1 MGSILLRIGIIAAI
15 AGGAWVFRDYI
26 SGNATDLVVGDC
38 FDAPTTAVDETVEDV
53 SHHPCTDAHTAE
65 VFFVADH
72 PASGGYPGEDAFD
85 AFTQENCPVAFNT
98 YTGMDWYAEDGPAVD
113 YDIGLLYPLEEGWG
127 KGDHEITCYIVR
139 VDDGPMTGSLKKK

>member
-1 MGSILLRIGIIAAI
+1 VGSILLRIGIIAAI

-38 FDAPTTAVDETVEDV
+38 FDAPTTTGETVEDV

-72 PASGGYPGEDAFD
+72 PATGGYPGEDEFD
-85 AFTQENCPVAFNT
+85 TFTQDNCPAAFAS
-98 YTGMDWYAEDGPAVD
+98 YTGMDFYADEAAD
-113 YDIGLLYPLEEGWG
+113 YDIGLFYPLEEGWTR
-127 KGDHEITCYIVR
+127 GDHEITCYIVR
-139 VDDGPMTGSLKKK
+139 VDEAPMTASLKKK

>member
-1 MGSILLRIGIIAAI
+1 MRIGIIAAI

-72 PASGGYPGEDAFD
+72 PASGAYPGEDAFD

-98 YTGMDWYAEDGPAVD
+98 YTGMDWYAETGPAVD

-127 KGDHEITCYIVR
+127 RGDHEITCYIVR
-139 VDDGPMTGSLKKK
+139 VDDGPMTSSLKKK